1 MKIRSHKE
9 LRVWQEAMDL
19 AMEVFALSRAFPS
32 DERFSLTDQ
41 VRRSS
46 RSVAANIAEAWR
58 KRRYEAAFIAKLNDA
73 EGEAAESQTHLE
85 VALRCGY
92 ITSAVM
98 APLDARYEQLL
109 AQLVTM
115 STQPEVWT
123 VGANVNKPMVKQGDR
138 ETMRPVKSPSS
149 PVAMSQSPSFPS
161 NSSVVTPSPSPKV
174 TTSSGHPRSPSPG
187 PKVSKSS

>member
-19 AMEVFALSRAFPS
+19 AMEVFTLSRAFPS

-92 ITSAVM
+92 VQATTA
-98 APLDARYEQLL
+98 ATLDERYEHLL

-123 VGANVNKPMVKQGDR
+123 V
-138 ETMRPVKSPSS
+138 S
-149 PVAMSQSPSFPS
+149 
-161 NSSVVTPSPSPKV
+161 PSPSPKV
-174 TTSSGHPRSPSPG
+174 P
-187 PKVSKSS
+187 KSS

>member
-1 MKIRSHKE
+1 MKIRSHRE

-19 AMEVFALSRAFPS
+19 AIEVFALSRGFPA

-41 VRRSS
+41 LRRSS

-92 ITSAVM
+92 VTPSAM
-98 APLDARYEQLL
+98 DPLTARYEQLL

-123 VGANVNKPMVKQGDR
+123 VSR
-138 ETMRPVKSPSS
+138 
-149 PVAMSQSPSFPS
+149 
-161 NSSVVTPSPSPKV
+161 SPSPKV
-174 TTSSGHPRSPSPG
+174 AKPE
-187 PKVSKSS
+187 